1 MSANAIRIAEVFR
14 ARAVLLGQL
23 AERGFDISDYASA
36 GAEEVAAMYEHDQLS
51 MTLRRPSD
59 GVRARVV
66 FHIYKALRP
75 PNVAAYIE
83 STFTSEDSTDGGFE
97 EPTTELRAMDELVIV
112 SKLDPNDSLVA
123 ALDRAWADDKMYVT
137 IRSLASLQYNVME
150 HVLVPPTS
158 IVPAAMQSVLMK
170 RYQADKPKM
179 PTVSRHDPTSIALG
193 LRPGQF
199 CSIIR
204 PSRTSI
210 VGKYY
215 RLCVQ

>member
-1 MSANAIRIAEVFR
+1 MSASATKIAEVFH
-14 ARAVLLGQL
+14 ARTTLLGQF

-36 GAEEVAAMYEHDQLS
+36 SAEEIAAMYEHDQLS
-51 MTLRRPSD
+51 MTLRRPTD
-59 GVRARVV
+59 GAKARVV

-83 STFTSEDSTDGGFE
+83 STFSGTEEEDAGESSS
-97 EPTTELRAMDELVIV
+97 ELRPLDELVIV
-112 SKLDPNDSLVA
+112 SKVAPNDSLVA
-123 ALDRAWADDKMYVT
+123 ALDRSWTDDGMYVT
-137 IRSLASLQYNVME
+137 IRSLPSLQFNVMD

-158 IVPAAMQSVLMK
+158 IVPTPVQSELMK
-170 RYQADKPKM
+170 RYQADRSKL
-179 PTVSRHDPTSIALG
+179 PTVSRHDPVSIALG

-204 PSRTSI
+204 PSRTAV